1 MAAVMS
7 NRDNEPSCSYKDIL
21 KREDA
26 MDCLYS
32 IIDLTEKH
40 FTGNDSNFVLWMNIS
55 FECLRQNFIYS
66 VLLEKTIIIQDY
78 IKNKSF
84 MNEDA
89 FINIIE
95 TIKTICEL

>member
-1 MAAVMS
+1 MALVMS
-7 NRDNEPSCSYKDIL
+7 KQDNETPCSYKEVL

-40 FTGNDSNFVLWMNIS
+40 FTKNDTNFVLWMNVT

-66 VLLEKTIIIQDY
+66 VLLEKIIIIQEY

-84 MNEDA
+84 MDEDA
-89 FINIIE
+89 FININE
-95 TIKTICEL
+95 TIKTICDL